1 MVLRINLL
9 NRTLNAQQI
18 DSRGNKMAL
27 KDIVTS
33 PWTWALTLGA
43 AALIGV
49 GITRSNRNQ
58 TSLEQR
64 VTEKQEFFA
73 KFGTPENNYSDSR
86 ETYGI
91 GLALFASL
99 EKENGKK
106 LTDGDKLYFLETFVN
121 KDREDGVSPKE
132 LSDYINGKKVDGT
145 DRKWAKDLKP
155 VETKENGFAY
165 TFKVD
170 YDPTQLPR
178 LNKIIEKH
186 AAVRHVPNDDM
197 WRYHAMK
204 WAAENFSKDN
214 YLNADAMNKYEAH
227 VNKVEESLK

>member
-1 MVLRINLL
+1 
-9 NRTLNAQQI
+9 
-18 DSRGNKMAL
+18 MAL
-27 KDIVTS
+27 KDIITS
-33 PWTWALTLGA
+33 PWTWAVTLGA
-43 AALIGV
+43 ASLLGV
-49 GITRSNRNQ
+49 GIITANRNNNKAP
-58 TSLEQR
+58 LEQR
-64 VTEKQEFFA
+64 VTETQEFFA
-73 KFGTPENNYSDSR
+73 KFGTPEKNYSDSH
-86 ETYGI
+86 ETYGL

-106 LTDGDKLYFLETFVN
+106 MTDGDKLYFLETFVD

-132 LSDYINGKKVDGT
+132 LSDYRNGKKVDGT
-145 DRKWAKDLKP
+145 ERTWAKDLKP

-170 YDPTQLPR
+170 YDPTQLSR

-186 AAVRHVPNDDM
+186 AAVRRVPNDDM

-214 YLNADAMNKYEAH
+214 YLNTDAVNKYEAH
-227 VNKVEESLK
+227 VAKVEGASK